1 MSIEHQTI
9 SPTIISYLWNIMF
22 KSVSKESHT
31 ASSIKKQLLLSYNS
45 YDTLNINMSMPK
57 QMEDLKFCF
66 ESHWSG

>member
-1 MSIEHQTI
+1 
-9 SPTIISYLWNIMF
+9 MF

-57 QMEDLKFCF
+57 QMEALKFCF